1 MRFTHLLQC
10 CLCSRPRCSL
20 LPPERTRGS
29 RGNRKGNGND
39 GGVLESRFGNDL
51 LDVVDDCRDARFA
64 LRFGNE
70 VNLVQDQDHLVGR
83 NLADHHA
90 LRRLRLNA
98 LHAVNHNEKHVD
110 DLGAAENRADQTG
123 MARAVNQRVLN
134 VLVRSVCGLPH
145 QPTITWD
152 RTRHIR

>member
-1 MRFTHLLQC
+1 MRFTHPLQC
-10 CLCSRPRCSL
+10 CSCSRPRCFL

-29 RGNRKGNGND
+29 RGNRRRNRND
-39 GGVLESRFGNDL
+39 WGVLESRFGNDL
-51 LDVVDDCRDARFA
+51 LDVVDDCRNARFA

-83 NLADHHA
+83 DFADHHT
-90 LRRLRLNA
+90 LRRLCLDA

-123 MARAVNQRVLN
+123 MARAV
-134 VLVRSVCGLPH
+134 H
-145 QPTITWD
+145 
-152 RTRHIR
+152 